1 MEKSKLNSLIK
12 RVISALV
19 LAPLVLGGLLSGWY
33 SFALLVMFISALL
46 AWEWANMVENKN
58 NTVYGMAYFMA
69 AACAIS
75 FANIYYSLAVMVL
88 TMVFV
93 FFKAKEEQHRYLLMF
108 GVPYIVLGIASFV
121 WMYVIFGDITT
132 LWFVLSVWAV
142 DIGGYVVGC
151 TVKGPKLAPKI
162 SPNKTWSGLF
172 GAMLFSALM
181 SVAVS
186 WYFNRGFYEVFAVLG
201 VILAIISQMGDLLES
216 KIKRYLGVKDS
227 SNLIPGH
234 GGIFDRIDGLLF
246 AAPFMLIIFLFF
258 VF

>member
-1 MEKSKLNSLIK
+1 MEKSKLNSLFK
-12 RVISALV
+12 RMASALV

-33 SFALLVMFISALL
+33 SFALLVMLISSLL
-46 AWEWANMVENKN
+46 AWEWSNMVPNNKS
-58 NTVYGMAYFMA
+58 TVYSMIYFFA

-75 FANIYYSLAVMVL
+75 FANVYYVLAVILLAML
-88 TMVFV
+88 FV
-93 FFKAKEEQHRYLLMF
+93 FFKAKEEQHRYLLML
-108 GVPYIVLGIASFV
+108 GVPYIVLGIGSFV
-121 WMYVIFGDITT
+121 WMYVIFGEITI

-151 TVKGPKLAPKI
+151 TLKGPKLAPKI

-181 SVAVS
+181 SVAIS
-186 WYFNRGFYEVFAVLG
+186 WYFNRGVYEVFAILG
-201 VILAIISQMGDLLES
+201 VILAIIAQTGDLLES
-216 KIKRYLGVKDS
+216 KIKRYLNVKDS

-246 AAPFMLIIFLFF
+246 AAPFMLAIFLFF
-258 VF
+258 VY

>member
-1 MEKSKLNSLIK
+1 MEKSKLNSLFK
-12 RVISALV
+12 RVISACV
-19 LAPLVLGGLLSGWY
+19 MIPLVLGALLSGWY
-33 SFALLVMFISALL
+33 SVALLAMLVSALL
-46 AWEWANMVENKN
+46 AWEWAVMVPNQK
-58 NTVYGMAYFMA
+58 NTVYSMAYFFA

-75 FANIYYSLAVMVL
+75 FANVYYSLAVML
-88 TMVFV
+88 LSMIFIFV
-93 FFKAKEEQHRYLLMF
+93 RAKGEEHRYLLTF
-108 GVPYIVLGIASFV
+108 GVPYIVLGIVSFV
-121 WMYVIFGDITT
+121 WMYVIFGEVTA
-132 LWFVLSVWAV
+132 LWFVLAVWSV

-151 TVKGPKLAPKI
+151 TLKGPKLAPKI

-186 WYFNRGFYEVFAVLG
+186 WYYDRGLYEVFAVLG
-201 VILAIISQMGDLLES
+201 VILAVIAQTGDLLES
-216 KIKRYLGVKDS
+216 KIKRYLNVKDS

-258 VF
+258 IF